1 MQAETVRI
9 KQILDVAVDALDELK
24 AIDMKVLDVS
34 ALTTVTDY
42 MVVAS
47 GGSARQLRSL
57 ADNLL
62 KRAKESGITPLGI
75 EGERSAEWVL
85 VDLCDVVVHLMS
97 PATREIYQ
105 LEKLWSVPVN
115 PSEVAPAHC

>member
-1 MQAETVRI
+1 MQAETVRP
-9 KQILDVAVDALDELK
+9 KQVLDVAVDALDELK
-24 AIDMKVLDVS
+24 AIDIKVLDVS
-34 ALTTVTDY
+34 SLTTVTDY

-62 KRAKESGITPLGI
+62 KRAKESGIKPLGV

-85 VDLCDVVVHLMS
+85 VDLSDVVVHLMS

-105 LEKLWSVPVN
+105 LEKLWSVPAT
-115 PSEVAPAHC
+115 PSEVTPVSC